1 MITSVVTVIALGVIA
16 VIGLALYLLPVLVG
30 WARHAPDLAA
40 LAVINILLG
49 WTLVGWVVALAMAL
63 RTVSPSATVQV
74 IQNLPPG
81 IPPSAQP
88 GQAGMPRP
96 GRWNVPP
103 ATRHRS
109 PCRPIRP
116 TTLTDRSS
124 APVAL
129 DPSQGET
136 AGGWVGPLT
145 AGEVGTRVDL
155 HGQDWAGLPAW

>member
-88 GQAGMPRP
+88 GQPP
-96 GRWNVPP
+96 GWDAPP
-103 ATRHRS
+103 
-109 PCRPIRP
+109 
-116 TTLTDRSS
+116 
-124 APVAL
+124 
-129 DPSQGET
+129 
-136 AGGWVGPLT
+136 GPLERPSGD
-145 AGEVGTRVDL
+145 APPLALPPNPPDNPD
-155 HGQDWAGLPAW
+155 GQE